1 MKENFIVKTDGSKH
15 VITPQ
20 VGTKFNLEELQEF
33 VGGYIQVINLN
44 EEQCMVVNENGK
56 LYHLEMNA
64 EASVI
69 AHSFRA
75 IFPNDFIFGDA
86 VIINNSQLD

>member
-1 MKENFIVKTDGSKH
+1 MKENFILKTDGSKH

-20 VGTKFNLEELQEF
+20 VGTKFNLEELQEL

-69 AHSFRA
+69 AHACHA
-75 IFPNDFIFGDA
+75 IFPTDFIVGDA
-86 VIINNSQLD
+86 VLLQNKLLD